1 MPRHFARPHIGRVPM
16 KFYFRA
22 QDINIQ
28 LPGHDTS
35 GKLVVVWKRG
45 PRRTETAPI
54 EVKEQLS
61 SVDGSLR
68 RTATT
73 LQDLAIICTMF
84 KNAKTG
90 AFESK
95 PVLTRT
101 PPVASVGYV
110 RATRTSRV
118 GYVPEAQ
125 RGLPPGPQVP
135 YVPRTVATQAQDG
148 ELQPARR
155 GRGGRGDETRHG
167 DDRPERLR
175 LARDHDGP
183 GRALFHA
190 GQGAHPLLRV
200 RVRVGVRV
208 RVRRAFDRVRVTLTL
223 PLTLTKVLLTLNLSS
238 HWLKHAAAAAD
249 DDDASVLSMG

>member
-1 MPRHFARPHIGRVPM
+1 MSGTASTARAARQRGPKRGPMPRHFARPHIGRVPM

-68 RTATT
+68 RTAAT

-95 PVLTRT
+95 PELTRT
-101 PPVASVGYV
+101 PQG
-110 RATRTSRV
+110 
-118 GYVPEAQ
+118 
-125 RGLPPGPQVP
+125 PPLG
-135 YVPRTVATQAQDG
+135 
-148 ELQPARR
+148 
-155 GRGGRGDETRHG
+155 
-167 DDRPERLR
+167 
-175 LARDHDGP
+175 
-183 GRALFHA
+183 
-190 GQGAHPLLRV
+190 
-200 RVRVGVRV
+200 
-208 RVRRAFDRVRVTLTL
+208 
-223 PLTLTKVLLTLNLSS
+223 
-238 HWLKHAAAAAD
+238 
-249 DDDASVLSMG
+249 

>member
-73 LQDLAIICTMF
+73 LQDLRAGAVCSECARVVQLSLQC
-84 KNAKTG
+84 NASRHCN
-90 AFESK
+90 AFSA
-95 PVLTRT
+95 VQ
-101 PPVASVGYV
+101 YF
-110 RATRTSRV
+110 
-118 GYVPEAQ
+118 
-125 RGLPPGPQVP
+125 
-135 YVPRTVATQAQDG
+135 QA
-148 ELQPARR
+148 
-155 GRGGRGDETRHG
+155 
-167 DDRPERLR
+167 
-175 LARDHDGP
+175 
-183 GRALFHA
+183 AL
-190 GQGAHPLLRV
+190 
-200 RVRVGVRV
+200 
-208 RVRRAFDRVRVTLTL
+208 
-223 PLTLTKVLLTLNLSS
+223 
-238 HWLKHAAAAAD
+238 
-249 DDDASVLSMG
+249 

>member
-1 MPRHFARPHIGRVPM
+1 MSEPPARRGERQRAPKRGRMPRHFARPHIGRVPM

-68 RTATT
+68 RTAAT

-95 PVLTRT
+95 PELTRA
-101 PPVASVGYV
+101 PRGLRRV
-110 RATRTSRV
+110 RTGHAHPSRV

-125 RGLPPGPQVP
+125 RGLPPGPHVLC
-135 YVPRTVATQAQDG
+135 VLGTRTSLGRTVRTAHRGNPGPRRRASAC
-148 ELQPARR
+148 ARR
-155 GRGGRGDETRHG
+155 T
-167 DDRPERLR
+167 
-175 LARDHDGP
+175 
-183 GRALFHA
+183 
-190 GQGAHPLLRV
+190 
-200 RVRVGVRV
+200 
-208 RVRRAFDRVRVTLTL
+208 RRARRR
-223 PLTLTKVLLTLNLSS
+223 NS
-238 HWLKHAAAAAD
+238 AR
-249 DDDASVLSMG
+249 

>member
-54 EVKEQLS
+54 EVKEKLS

-68 RTATT
+68 RTAAT

-95 PVLTRT
+95 PELTRT
-101 PPVASVGYV
+101 P
-110 RATRTSRV
+110 
-118 GYVPEAQ
+118 
-125 RGLPPGPQVP
+125 RGLCWVRTGYAYQPPALGTYRRHRAACPKGPAYCTYWVRVP
-135 YVPRTVATQAQDG
+135 ASGVGYVPRTVAPQAY
-148 ELQPARR
+148 
-155 GRGGRGDETRHG
+155 
-167 DDRPERLR
+167 
-175 LARDHDGP
+175 
-183 GRALFHA
+183 
-190 GQGAHPLLRV
+190 AH
-200 RVRVGVRV
+200 VRVGARGGAASSVRALAPATDEGADEGAGGGADGA
-208 RVRRAFDRVRVTLTL
+208 RRHQQPGR
-223 PLTLTKVLLTLNLSS
+223 P
-238 HWLKHAAAAAD
+238 
-249 DDDASVLSMG
+249 

>member
-28 LPGHDTS
+28 LPGHDTC

-68 RTATT
+68 RTAAT

-95 PVLTRT
+95 PKLTRT
-101 PPVASVGYV
+101 PLGLRRV
-110 RATRTSRV
+110 RTGHAH
-118 GYVPEAQ
+118 Q
-125 RGLPPGPQVP
+125 PPALGT
-135 YVPRTVATQAQDG
+135 YR
-148 ELQPARR
+148 RR
-155 GRGGRGDETRHG
+155 GAACPQGPTYRTYREPWHRRWRESGG
-167 DDRPERLR
+167 
-175 LARDHDGP
+175 AV
-183 GRALFHA
+183 F
-190 GQGAHPLLRV
+190 
-200 RVRVGVRV
+200 
-208 RVRRAFDRVRVTLTL
+208 
-223 PLTLTKVLLTLNLSS
+223 KVQ
-238 HWLKHAAAAAD
+238 LK
-249 DDDASVLSMG
+249 SQVCR

>member
-1 MPRHFARPHIGRVPM
+1 MSGAASTARAARQRGPKRGPMPRHFARPHIGRVPM

-68 RTATT
+68 RTAAT

-90 AFESK
+90 AFESE
-95 PVLTRT
+95 PELTRT
-101 PPVASVGYV
+101 PRGLHRVRTGYV
-110 RATRTSRV
+110 
-118 GYVPEAQ
+118 
-125 RGLPPGPQVP
+125 
-135 YVPRTVATQAQDG
+135 
-148 ELQPARR
+148 
-155 GRGGRGDETRHG
+155 
-167 DDRPERLR
+167 
-175 LARDHDGP
+175 
-183 GRALFHA
+183 
-190 GQGAHPLLRV
+190 
-200 RVRVGVRV
+200 
-208 RVRRAFDRVRVTLTL
+208 
-223 PLTLTKVLLTLNLSS
+223 
-238 HWLKHAAAAAD
+238 
-249 DDDASVLSMG
+249 

>member
-22 QDINIQ
+22 QDISIQ

-45 PRRTETAPI
+45 PRRTETVPI

-68 RTATT
+68 RTAAT

-95 PVLTRT
+95 PELTRT
-101 PPVASVGYV
+101 PQGPPCTYRP
-110 RATRTSRV
+110 RAPASRV

-125 RGLPPGPQVP
+125 RDLPPRPHVP

-148 ELQPARR
+148 ELQPARG
-155 GRGGRGDETRHG
+155 GRGGR
-167 DDRPERLR
+167 
-175 LARDHDGP
+175 
-183 GRALFHA
+183 
-190 GQGAHPLLRV
+190 
-200 RVRVGVRV
+200 
-208 RVRRAFDRVRVTLTL
+208 
-223 PLTLTKVLLTLNLSS
+223 
-238 HWLKHAAAAAD
+238 
-249 DDDASVLSMG
+249 

>member
-1 MPRHFARPHIGRVPM
+1 M

-68 RTATT
+68 RTAAT

-95 PVLTRT
+95 PKLTRT
-101 PPVASVGYV
+101 SPGPPLGTYRPRVPA
-110 RATRTSRV
+110 SRV
-118 GYVPEAQ
+118 AYVPDAQ
-125 RGLPPGPQVP
+125 GGLPPGPHVL
-135 YVPRTVATQAQDG
+135 YVLGTRTSLGRTVRTAYRANPGASQ
-148 ELQPARR
+148 
-155 GRGGRGDETRHG
+155 GRG
-167 DDRPERLR
+167 
-175 LARDHDGP
+175 A
-183 GRALFHA
+183 
-190 GQGAHPLLRV
+190 QG
-200 RVRVGVRV
+200 
-208 RVRRAFDRVRVTLTL
+208 TCSTS
-223 PLTLTKVLLTLNLSS
+223 TSS
-238 HWLKHAAAAAD
+238 
-249 DDDASVLSMG
+249 S

>member
-68 RTATT
+68 RTAAT

-95 PVLTRT
+95 PELTRT
-101 PPVASVGYV
+101 PPVAFVGYV
-110 RATRTSRV
+110 RATRSLPRWVRTGGAARLAPRAPRPV
-118 GYVPEAQ
+118 RTAH
-125 RGLPPGPQVP
+125 RGNPGPRRRASACAK
-135 YVPRTVATQAQDG
+135 RTRR
-148 ELQPARR
+148 ARR
-155 GRGGRGDETRHG
+155 RNS
-167 DDRPERLR
+167 
-175 LARDHDGP
+175 AR
-183 GRALFHA
+183 
-190 GQGAHPLLRV
+190 
-200 RVRVGVRV
+200 
-208 RVRRAFDRVRVTLTL
+208 
-223 PLTLTKVLLTLNLSS
+223 
-238 HWLKHAAAAAD
+238 
-249 DDDASVLSMG
+249 

>member
-1 MPRHFARPHIGRVPM
+1 M

-28 LPGHDTS
+28 LPGHDTC

-68 RTATT
+68 RTAAT

-95 PVLTRT
+95 PELTRT
-101 PPVASVGYV
+101 P
-110 RATRTSRV
+110 
-118 GYVPEAQ
+118 
-125 RGLPPGPQVP
+125 RG
-135 YVPRTVATQAQDG
+135 
-148 ELQPARR
+148 
-155 GRGGRGDETRHG
+155 
-167 DDRPERLR
+167 
-175 LARDHDGP
+175 
-183 GRALFHA
+183 
-190 GQGAHPLLRV
+190 LLRV
-200 RVRVGVRV
+200 RTGHAHQPPALGTY
-208 RVRRAFDRVRVTLTL
+208 RRR
-223 PLTLTKVLLTLNLSS
+223 S
-238 HWLKHAAAAAD
+238 AACPQ
-249 DDDASVLSMG
+249 GPTY